1 MTAMPRPSKSRRSG
15 ISFHILAL
23 EPRMMFDG
31 AAAGDVADKAAAASK
46 SADTATAAAA
56 ATTTTDTSAKSA
68 AAAAEADKSAATAT
82 VVRWNGQVST
92 DTTGTRHEVVVV
104 DTTVADWQTLVA
116 GINPN
121 TPIILLKPNAN
132 GMGELEVLAQIMSQ
146 YHDLDAI
153 HLVAEG
159 RTGAILLGKEVIWNG
174 DMTAA
179 SPYLATIGGALKD
192 GGDFMLYSCSV
203 AGSDSGKAFIDSFAR
218 ALGKVDVAASTDR
231 TGPTRLGGDWDL
243 EYKVGDIETVLP
255 FTLQGMQDISH
266 CLGCSVTGTNGSEV
280 RRDSDNTLLAHYDS
294 SAQDWRFD
302 FAVHLVD
309 TPTMAVAVG
318 DLLNGNWYI
327 GPNISSDGP
336 FVLSNIVECQTPA
349 NTAPTVTAGSSSAS
363 YTENGSPVTVDN
375 TITVADAEQADI
387 TGATAIISGNFVTG
401 DVLNFTAQNG
411 ITGSWD
417 AGTHTLT
424 LSGTAT
430 KAQYQAALRSITF
443 SSSSDAPTNATRT
456 ITWKVNDGQSS
467 NNLSTGVTSSV
478 SVTPVNDTPTGTP
491 SVSGTTQVGQTLTGS
506 AASVADLDGLGTF
519 SYQWQSS
526 SDGSTW
532 NNISGATSTT
542 YSLQSAENGKHVRLK
557 VSYTDGGG
565 TAETVYSTAT
575 AAVTAPPSTTVSV
588 SSLSADTGSSGTDW
602 ITKTAAQTVSGTLS
616 AALVAGET
624 VQVSFDNGS
633 TWQNTTATAG
643 DSTFSFITTLS
654 GTNTFKARVTNST
667 GSSTAFSHSYTLD
680 TTAPSAPTVSIS
692 ADTGSNASDG
702 VTKTATQTVT
712 VTAEGSAT
720 LDIDYGDGTAHGSA
734 NGSHT
739 YTADGKYTISV
750 TATDAAGNVS
760 SAGTKVIVVDT
771 TAPTNITPS
780 VTQVAVDDATNGATF
795 CALTATD
802 ATNIPSFTDA
812 WTYTLGGTDAGK
824 FSISGG
830 NLVINNSGGLTTGS
844 YSVDVTATDTA
855 GNTYTKT
862 LTLSVVSGPSTAVS
876 TASLSADTGSSN
888 TDWITKTAAQTV
900 SGTLSAALVA
910 GETVQV
916 SFDNGSTWQNTSA
929 TTGDTTFNFTT
940 TLSGA
945 NTFKAR
951 VTDSIGSSTAFSHSY
966 ALDTTIAAPS
976 APDLS
981 AASDSGRSSTDNVT
995 NVTTPT
1001 FTGTAEAG
1009 ATVTLYDTD
1018 GTTVLGTT
1026 TADATTGAW
1035 SITSS
1040 ALSDGSH
1047 TVTAKAVDVAG
1058 NVSVVSS
1065 GLAVTIDSSAPAAP
1079 SAPDLTTAS
1088 DSGENSTDNITTNT
1102 TPTFTGTAE
1111 AGATVTLYDT
1121 NGTTVLGTTT
1131 ADATTGAWS
1140 ITSSTLGLGDHTIT
1154 AKTTDAAG
1162 NVGSASSGLTMTIVT
1177 GPAAPTG
1184 LAISSDTGQSN
1195 SDNITKIATQTIS
1208 GSGPAGATI
1217 LIYKNGVQVGSVTAD
1232 ASTGSWT
1239 YNTGALA
1246 DGTYAFTAKARVS
1259 GQDSAAST
1267 ALNVT
1272 VDTATPTAPH
1282 VTGIS
1287 TDDGSSTS
1295 DGVTTD
1301 RTLTISGTAEAG
1313 SKVEVFKNGVSLGIV
1328 DADPTTGSWSFDYTG
1343 TVLADGSYV
1352 FTATATDNAG
1362 NTSATSSGFTAKVTT
1377 DATAPGAPTL
1387 TATGGGTT
1395 TAFSATGTAE
1405 AGATVKIYDGATL
1418 LGTATA
1424 DGTGAWSYTG
1434 TLAVGT
1440 HTLTATAT
1448 DAADNISVASG
1459 SATITV
1465 TSPPT
1470 PQPPAPTT
1478 TPTDQGTPKE
1488 TKASDTTPVPSAP
1501 PVTTVR
1507 EPTVTDKPVDM
1518 QTVVRT
1524 TSITTPSGFG
1534 DAGTGTGVATG
1545 AAAGTGGLGGGTT
1558 GGFSGG
1564 VPVLGD
1570 TSRTAGGGNTFQVA
1584 VAARAPGGGDALVV
1598 NTRVPDASFDA
1609 GSRISVT
1616 VPGDAFAHTR
1626 ADATVT
1632 LSATRGDGAALPGWM
1647 NFNPR
1652 TGTFEGT
1659 PPPNFRGEVV
1669 VKVTARDSD
1678 GRQVV
1683 QTFKIVVGRDQG
1695 TVAPDRGQGQPGGR
1709 SGALPDQSGIRL
1721 GDAQPAGRTSLT
1733 EQLRQMS
1740 FKGGMARHIAMFET
1754 ITRGDKVV

>member
-1 MTAMPRPSKSRRSG
+1 MTAMPRPSKPRRSG
-15 ISFHILAL
+15 ISFRILAL

-31 AAAGDVADKAAAASK
+31 AAAGDVADKTAAASK
-46 SADTATAAAA
+46 SADTASATAAA
-56 ATTTTDTSAKSA
+56 ATTTTDTSAKS

-121 TPIILLKPNAN
+121 TPIILLKPDAN
-132 GMGELEVLAQIMSQ
+132 GGGELEVLAKIMSQ

-159 RTGAILLGKEVIWNG
+159 RTGAILLGREVIYSG

-179 SPYLATIGGALKD
+179 SPYLATIGGALKG

-243 EYKVGDIETVLP
+243 EYTTGAIETVLP

-294 SAQDWRFD
+294 SVQDWRFD

-309 TPTMAVAVG
+309 TPTYLVAVG
-318 DLLNGNWYI
+318 DLLSGNWFI

-363 YTENGSPVTVDN
+363 YTENGSAVTVDN
-375 TITVADAEQADI
+375 TITVSDAEQANI
-387 TGATAIISGNFVTG
+387 TGATAVISSNFVTG

-411 ITGSWD
+411 ITGSWN
-417 AGTHTLT
+417 ASTHTLT

-456 ITWKVNDGQSS
+456 ITWKVDDGQSS
-467 NNLSTGVTSSV
+467 NNLSTAVTSTV
-478 SVTPVNDTPTGTP
+478 HVTAVNDTPTGTP

-526 SDGSTW
+526 TDGSTW
-532 NNISGATSTT
+532 SNISGATSST
-542 YSLQSAENGKHVRLK
+542 YSLQQAENGKYVRLK

-575 AAVTAPPSTTVSV
+575 AAITAPPTTTVST
-588 SSLSADTGSSGTDW
+588 STLSADTGSSNTDW
-602 ITKTAAQTVSGTLS
+602 ITKTAAQTVSGSLS

-633 TWQNTTATAG
+633 TWQTTSATVG
-643 DSTFSFITTLS
+643 DTTFSIATTLS
-654 GTNTFKARVTNST
+654 GANTFRARVTNST
-667 GSSTAFSHSYTLD
+667 GSSTAFSHAYTLD

-712 VTAEGSAT
+712 VTAEGGAT

-734 NGSHT
+734 SGSHT
-739 YTADGKYTISV
+739 YADGKYTISV

-771 TAPTNITPS
+771 AAPTNITPS
-780 VTQVAVDDATNGATF
+780 VSQLAVGDATNGATF
-795 CALTATD
+795 CTLTATD

-830 NLVINNSGGLTTGS
+830 NLVINNSGGLTAGS

-862 LTLSVVSGPSTAVS
+862 LTLSVVTGPSTTVS
-876 TASLSADTGSSN
+876 TASLSADTGSSA

-929 TTGDTTFNFTT
+929 TVGDTTFSIAA

-966 ALDTTIAAPS
+966 ALDTTITAPS

-981 AASDSGRSSTDNVT
+981 AASDSGRSNTDNVT
-995 NVTTPT
+995 NVTTPI

-1018 GTTVLGTT
+1018 GTTVLGTA

-1058 NVSVVSS
+1058 NVSTVSS
-1065 GLAVTIDSSAPAAP
+1065 GLTVTIDTSAPAAP

-1102 TPTFTGTAE
+1102 SPTFTGTAQ

-1121 NGTTVLGTTT
+1121 DGTTVLGTTT

-1140 ITSSTLGLGDHTIT
+1140 ITSSTLGLSDHTIT
-1154 AKTTDAAG
+1154 AKATDPAG
-1162 NVGSASSGLTMTIVT
+1162 NTSVASSGLTITVVT

-1195 SDNITKIATQTIS
+1195 SDKITKTATQTIS

-1217 LIYKNGVQVGSVTAD
+1217 LIYKNGEQVGSVSAD
-1232 ASTGSWT
+1232 GTGGWS
-1239 YNTGALA
+1239 YNTGVLA

-1259 GQDSAAST
+1259 GQDSSAST

-1272 VDTATPTAPH
+1272 VDTAPPAAPH
-1282 VTGIS
+1282 ITGIS

-1313 SKVEVFKNGVSLGIV
+1313 SKVEVFRNGVSLGIV
-1328 DADPTTGSWSFDYTG
+1328 DADPTTGGWSFDYTG

-1352 FTATATDNAG
+1352 FTATATDLAG

-1395 TAFSATGTAE
+1395 TAFTASGTAE
-1405 AGATVKIYDGATL
+1405 AGATIKIYDGTTL
-1418 LGTATA
+1418 LGTSTA
-1424 DGTGAWSYTG
+1424 DGTGAWSFSG

-1459 SATITV
+1459 AATITV
-1465 TSPPT
+1465 TAPPA

-1478 TPTDQGTPKE
+1478 TPTDQATPKE
-1488 TKASDTTPVPSAP
+1488 TKASDTAPVPSAV
-1501 PVTTVR
+1501 PVTAVR
-1507 EPTVTDKPVDM
+1507 DPAVTDKPADL

-1524 TSITTPSGFG
+1524 TSITTSTGFG
-1534 DAGTGTGVATG
+1534 EAGTGAATG
-1545 AAAGTGGLGGGTT
+1545 TGGLGGGTAGGLGGGTT

-1564 VPVLGD
+1564 VPALGD
-1570 TSRTAGGGNTFQVA
+1570 TGRTAGSGNTFQVA

-1598 NTRVPDASFDA
+1598 NTRVPDAAFDP

-1669 VKVTARDSD
+1669 VKVTARDND

-1683 QTFKIVVGRDQG
+1683 QTFKIVVGKDQG
-1695 TVAPDRGQGQPGGR
+1695 TAAPERGQGQPGGR
-1709 SGALPDQSGIRL
+1709 SGALPDQGGNRP
-1721 GDAQPAGRTSLT
+1721 GDAPPTGRASLT

-1740 FKGGMARHIAMFET
+1740 FKGGVARHIAMFET
-1754 ITRGDKVV
+1754 IKRGDKVV